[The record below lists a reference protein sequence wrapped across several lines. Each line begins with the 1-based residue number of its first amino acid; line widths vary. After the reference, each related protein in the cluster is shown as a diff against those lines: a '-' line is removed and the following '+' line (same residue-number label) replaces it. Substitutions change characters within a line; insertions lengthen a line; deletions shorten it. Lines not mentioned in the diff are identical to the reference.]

1 MSQPDLVV
9 KMSPKEKTAL
19 AKTCK
24 AVLSMKQENPEVRPV
39 SFFTD
44 CIEGEFDK
52 LGWVVVPPVMRESK
66 GPSDRVFTRN
76 ASWDEDQLGA
86 TRDNE
91 QLYRVKDGVEQ
102 RRVGGVWVKSLG
114 VTTGK
119 SSISAHVHIFGH
131 KDGIVRES
139 LGYIETYTSAD
150 EYILAVLTKYGPVP
164 RKIRVVTEGSD

>member
-1 MSQPDLVV
+1 MSLPDLVV

-24 AVLSMKQENPEVRPV
+24 AILSMKQEDPEVRPV
-39 SFFTD
+39 SFFTE
-44 CIEGEFDK
+44 CTGGEFDR

-66 GPSDRVFTRN
+66 GPADRVFTRS
-76 ASWDEDQLGA
+76 ASWEEDQLGA

-119 SSISAHVHIFGH
+119 SSIPAHSRIFGH
-131 KDGIVRES
+131 KGPIVEES
-139 LGYIETYTSAD
+139 LGMVLSYTSSD
-150 EYILAVLTKYGPVP
+150 EYIVGVQTTYGPVP
-164 RKIRVVTEGSD
+164 RRIRVVTE